1 MEINRFQVLVDALR
15 LLSEIDGTISNE
27 AAVIAIFDNYTKNW
41 NVNNYQESN
50 YKKLYYQGINA
61 SVVQKLKSSTIDE
74 DKFKQFVD
82 TASDDQKYSISNY
95 LFEEPK

>member
-1 MEINRFQVLVDALR
+1 MDALR
-15 LLSEIDGTISNE
+15 SLSEIDGTISNE
-27 AAVIAIFDNYTKNW
+27 VAVIAIFDNYTKNW

-74 DKFKQFVD
+74 DKFKHLLASS
-82 TASDDQKYSISNY
+82 TAV
-95 LFEEPK
+95 